1 MKTLLI
7 AIAIAIVSSIYTYDS
22 VAEVTIVHS
31 QPTKMVEDIVK
42 VSELIGA
49 IIQVE
54 SRDKDSAYNK
64 SEDAVGCL
72 QIRPIMVREVNR
84 LLKIRGDSRRY
95 TLLNRWNRQK
105 SIEMFLVYNKNI
117 SSFEAKAR
125 RWNGGNNGMNKTAT
139 VKYWNKVK
147 KELINNKIK
156 KQNK

>member
-7 AIAIAIVSSIYTYDS
+7 AIAIAIVSSIYAYES
-22 VAEVTIVHS
+22 VAEVKDVHS
-31 QPTKMVEDIVK
+31 QPTKMIEDIVK

-54 SRDKDSAYNK
+54 SRDNDSAYNK

-95 TLLNRWNRQK
+95 TLLNRWDRQK

-139 VKYWNKVK
+139 IKYWNKVK
-147 KELINNKIK
+147 RKLINN
-156 KQNK
+156 NK